1 MYKTHPHRSTHSSI
15 ATESAVISAC
25 IHIHPHTSLPIP
37 SHTSPSP
44 HTPKASFTT
53 TLTHL
58 FWRSPTRA
66 ADKSRSTWVWC
77 TWTSQTGGAERTFW
91 PCPRASCPE
100 PGSPTLTVC
109 GWSDHASAPAACWR
123 KPADVRPL
131 CLVGTP
137 ACPTGPSTSGAGV
150 PAPTPGTG
158 SPAYR
163 QLSITSGPTI
173 SRAGTQALTQG
184 SQCSITSGPVSRQ
197 MKVNYF
203 RTFHF
208 WGRYLWLKADKG
220 QLHLTKNRNE
230 KTTTPKLTS
239 SVTSQSKLGKQF
251 FCPFFQA
258 LHFHPWSSTG
268 LEKWETWQQTPL
280 HKPTG
285 NVVIPACL
293 KQSLDAQ
300 THRNRHSSSSIPPL
314 TLSSLKTATAVERIF
329 PFIPENC

>member
-1 MYKTHPHRSTHSSI
+1 MYKTHPRRSTHSSI

-25 IHIHPHTSLPIP
+25 IHIHQHTSLPIP

-184 SQCSITSGPVSRQ
+184 SQCSITSGLSILGAGAPPLSQGKRRSITSGPSTSEAGTSDSKQ
-197 MKVNYF
+197 TRVNYVK
-203 RTFHF
+203 R
-208 WGRYLWLKADKG
+208 
-220 QLHLTKNRNE
+220 KNA
-230 KTTTPKLTS
+230 TTTPKLTS
-239 SVTSQSKLGKQF
+239 SVTSQSKLGKLF

-258 LHFHPWSSTG
+258 LHFHPRSSTG

-285 NVVIPACL
+285 NVVIPGL
-293 KQSLDAQ
+293 
-300 THRNRHSSSSIPPL
+300 P
-314 TLSSLKTATAVERIF
+314 
-329 PFIPENC
+329 